1 MSDDEPSVL
10 FSNARI
16 FDGHSPFLS
25 EPAFVLVRGD
35 RIESVSARR
44 PGALDFCEVDLA
56 GMALLPGLI
65 DAHFHAFATD
75 TDTAKSETYPRT
87 YEAQRARLILEGAL
101 QRGFT
106 TVRDVG
112 GGDHGTWLAAE
123 QGLFPSPRLFFC
135 GRAFSQ
141 TGGHGDARAPH
152 EPDDL
157 CGCAPRGALADLV
170 DGADALRKAAREA
183 LRQGAHHLKLFLS
196 GGISTPSDPIDYLQ
210 FSDEEIAAVVDEA
223 SRRGR
228 YVAAHAYTA
237 ESIARAIRL
246 GVRTIEHGNL
256 IDAAAARLVAEA
268 GAFVV
273 PTLATYDALHR
284 FGRETG
290 AAAHTLEKLADVR
303 ERGLEAIRICRA
315 AGVALGFG
323 TDLLGAH
330 HHLQREEFRLRG
342 AVESPF
348 ETLRSATSINA
359 ALLNMEGKL
368 GVITP
373 GALAD
378 LLVID
383 GNPLEDIALL
393 ATESDAIA
401 QIWSR
406 GKRVASSLGRAGT
419 EREKR

>member
-1 MSDDEPSVL
+1 MIDDEQSVL
-10 FSNARI
+10 FSNACI

-25 EPAFVLVRGD
+25 EPSFVLVRGD
-35 RIESVSARR
+35 RIKSVSARR
-44 PGALDFCEVDLA
+44 PGVLDFREIDLA
-56 GMALLPGLI
+56 GKSLLPGLI
-65 DAHFHAFATD
+65 DAHFHAFATEA
-75 TDTAKSETYPRT
+75 DTAKCETYPKT

-141 TGGHGDARAPH
+141 TGGHGDGRAPH
-152 EPDDL
+152 EPADL

-183 LRQGAHHLKLFLS
+183 LRQGAHHLKIFLS

-237 ESIARAIRL
+237 DSITRAIRL
-246 GVRTIEHGNL
+246 GVRSIEHGNL

-284 FGRETG
+284 FGREAG
-290 AAAHTLEKLADVR
+290 AAAYTLEKLVDVR
-303 ERGLEAIRICRA
+303 EKGGEAIRICRA

-323 TDLLGAH
+323 TDLLGPH
-330 HHLQREEFRLRG
+330 HRLQREEFRLRS
-342 AVESPF
+342 AVEAPF
-348 ETLRSATSINA
+348 ETLRSATSVNA
-359 ALLNMEGKL
+359 TLLRMEGRL
-368 GVITP
+368 GVIAP
-373 GALAD
+373 GAFAD
-378 LLVID
+378 FLVIE
-383 GNPLEDIALL
+383 GNPLDDISLL
-393 ATESDAIA
+393 ATDSDAIA

-406 GKRVASSLGRAGT
+406 GRRVGPQCIVA
-419 EREKR
+419 